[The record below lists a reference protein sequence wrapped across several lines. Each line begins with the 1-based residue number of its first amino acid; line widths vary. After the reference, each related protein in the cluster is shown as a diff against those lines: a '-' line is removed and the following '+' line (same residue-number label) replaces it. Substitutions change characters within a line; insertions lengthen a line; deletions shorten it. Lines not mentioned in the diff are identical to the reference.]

1 MWSILSPRLRRLF
14 SLAAPRSSTGFFAVF
29 LVFILGIFVFT
40 PQIAFAQSLSTLT
53 ETATAN
59 FILLIAQAIQFL
71 TGALGSFVLIIID
84 VLTVYILGYNGFSSS
99 SVIGLGWSLVRDVVN
114 MFVVLILLFI
124 AIRTILGIDKSSWQ
138 QSLPRLFLAVV
149 LVNFSRTICGL
160 LIDFSQI
167 VMFTFVNALIDIAA
181 GNFAQMLG
189 LQNYGLISIEKV
201 EELGANG
208 QSVLTSANIL
218 ASAYLQLALY
228 SAIVAVLLM
237 LTLAFLWRI
246 IVLWILVI
254 MSPLAFFMN
263 SMKGVVSFAGGVGGQ
278 WWSKFTAALTLGPL
292 LAFFLWLSLA
302 AASSGNVAAS
312 GGFDTNVEEKSYGN
326 TTLENLETD
335 NVFSLLL
342 ALALLVVGMQQA
354 ASSAQSLGGVAG
366 TVINEGVGKKI
377 VGAAVT
383 LPGRAAGYAVDRGGG
398 RLVSAAAG
406 TSFGKNIGLTN
417 VAGTGRLSGDLM
429 KSGGAAALGSARAL
443 QGVPIVGAAAGGLAA
458 LGGSLQNRVG
468 GRQAEE
474 LKNVKD
480 QIKSES
486 SDQYAFN
493 AVQMMK
499 DIESGKNP
507 VTAGGNRKHDG
518 RMTDF
523 MFNAAQQKKA
533 QDLLTSQYMRS
544 EGLSKDD
551 AEKKAKT
558 QTEEFIKRAINDLEA
573 NGGARKNDLLDDAGK
588 TKFNDLKSKNLH
600 LLEGE
605 KNPDGTVNPANR
617 EKAIRDYVKSAD
629 FNASK
634 LSDAA
639 VNDAAVQKILS
650 EEQDRNVKDNVSYMD
665 RIRDGKY
672 TARIKPSAQN
682 DDEARLSQALAS
694 GRMKP
699 GDIKE
704 ADLAGANGDNVVGA
718 MLVSPK
724 VDATVIAAMP
734 APAQQAFNERAKR
747 QRPEKIREGIKN
759 GSINVNSLS
768 GADVDTTRPESR
780 NMAAAVLLS
789 SPAVLQGI
797 QDASARTRLAEAVE
811 DFRKDATFTVSQA
824 TQAEENLLAAGERL
838 EDVIKGVQMPTVS
851 SPKVSFSS
859 EARPRVAQLIERDPV
874 NVRHLSAAVNAGGA
888 NDATAAVVSAI
899 KKDALSAIAT
909 RFRDA
914 VGQEQD
920 QIRQAMKDLGTAI
933 AAEKAK
939 LGAGGPADEVK
950 RLNEL
955 EKQHSAASRYIS

>member
-14 SLAAPRSSTGFFAVF
+14 SLAKPRASSGFFVVF
-29 LVFILGIFVFT
+29 LTFFLGLFVLA
-40 PQIAFAQSLSTLT
+40 PQGAFAQSVSTLT
-53 ETATAN
+53 EAATAN
-59 FILLIAQAIQFL
+59 FILLIAQAIQFI

-84 VLTVYILGYNGFSSS
+84 ILTVYILGYNGFSSS

-124 AIRTILGIDKSSWQ
+124 AIRTILGLDKSSWQ

-189 LQNYGLISIEKV
+189 LQNYGLVSIEKV
-201 EELGANG
+201 EELGGNG
-208 QSVLTSANIL
+208 QSVFASANVL
-218 ASAYLQLALY
+218 ASSYLQLALY
-228 SAIVAVLLM
+228 GAIVAVLLM

-263 SMKGVVSFAGGVGGQ
+263 SMKGVLSFAGGVGGQ

-312 GGFDTNVEEKSYGN
+312 GGFNTDVEEKSYGL
-326 TTLENLETD
+326 TSLENLETD
-335 NVFSLLL
+335 NIFSLLL

-398 RLVSAAAG
+398 AARGFAAG
-406 TSFGKNIGLTN
+406 TGVGQRLGLT
-417 VAGTGRLSGDLM
+417 AGSGRLSTDAM
-429 KSGGAAALGSARAL
+429 KLGGSASLGTARVV
-443 QGVPIVGAAAGGLAA
+443 QGVPILGAAAGGLAT
-458 LGGSLQNRVG
+458 LGGSLQNRAG
-468 GRQAEE
+468 ARQSEE
-474 LKNVKD
+474 LKGVKD
-480 QIKSES
+480 QIKTES
-486 SDQYAFN
+486 ADQYAFN

-499 DIESGKNP
+499 DVEAGKNP

-523 MFNAAQQKKA
+523 MFNPAQQKKA
-533 QDLLTSQYMRS
+533 QDLLTTQLMRS
-544 EGLSKDD
+544 EGLSKED
-551 AEKKAKT
+551 AEKKAKG
-558 QTEEFIKRAINDLEA
+558 QTDEFIKKSIADLEA
-573 NGGARKNDLLDDAGK
+573 NGGSRKNDLLDDAGK
-588 TKFNDLKSKNLH
+588 AKLNDLKSKNLH
-600 LLEGE
+600 LLEE
-605 KNPDGTVNPANR
+605 KDM
-617 EKAIRDYVKSAD
+617 EKFVKSTD
-629 FNASK
+629 FTASK
-634 LSDAA
+634 MSDDA
-639 VNDAAVQKILS
+639 VNNATVQKILS
-650 EEQDRNVKDNVSYMD
+650 QEQDRNVKDNVTYMD
-665 RIRDGKY
+665 RVRDGKY
-672 TARIKPSAQN
+672 TARIKPSAQS
-682 DDEARLSQALAS
+682 DDEARLSQAIAS
-694 GRMKP
+694 GRIKP
-699 GDIKE
+699 TEIKASE
-704 ADLAGANGDNVVGA
+704 MSGANGDNVVGA

-724 VDATVIAAMP
+724 VDATVIAALK
-734 APAQQAFNERAKR
+734 APEQQAFNERAKR

-759 GSINVNSLS
+759 GSINVNALS
-768 GADVDTTRPESR
+768 GNDVDSTRPESR

-789 SPAVLQGI
+789 SPAVLQSI

-824 TQAEENLLAAGERL
+824 TQAEESLLAAGERL
-838 EDVIKGVQMPTVS
+838 EDVIKGVQMPTPS
-851 SPKVSFSS
+851 SPAVSFSS

-874 NVRHLSAAVNAGGA
+874 NARHLSAAINAGGA

-899 KKDALSAIAT
+899 KKDSLNSIAT

-914 VGQEQD
+914 VGQEQE
-920 QIRQAMKDLGTAI
+920 QIRLAMKDLGTAI

-939 LGAGGPADEVK
+939 VTAAGDQAEIK
-950 RLNEL
+950 RVTDL